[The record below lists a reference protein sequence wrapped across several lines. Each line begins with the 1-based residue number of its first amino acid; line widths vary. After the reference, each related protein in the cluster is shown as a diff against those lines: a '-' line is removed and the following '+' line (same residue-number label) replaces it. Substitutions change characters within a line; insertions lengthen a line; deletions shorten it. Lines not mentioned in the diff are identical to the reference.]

1 MTDKF
6 EEIEEEYTT
15 KFLEH
20 GVSSSAM
27 LMPKGRHE
35 ARFSIVAEYLSELS
49 NPTLLDY
56 GCGLGFL
63 NDYLIENKIGVKY
76 LGVDMTESCIDSC
89 FEIKGDATKFK
100 RIHPMDELQDTFDV
114 VFASGVFN
122 LQTSQSESESL
133 SYAHDRIEHLYRIT
147 NKVLVVD
154 FLSPDVDFRQNQS
167 QHVDYRLLLEW
178 FIPKQTRRWILRH
191 DYLPYEYALVL
202 FKLDGIKRPENTF
215 LEIVDSGDAS
225 I

>member
-1 MTDKF
+1 
-6 EEIEEEYTT
+6 
-15 KFLEH
+15 
-20 GVSSSAM
+20 
-27 LMPKGRHE
+27 
-35 ARFSIVAEYLSELS
+35 
-49 NPTLLDY
+49 
-56 GCGLGFL
+56 
-63 NDYLIENKIGVKY
+63 
-76 LGVDMTESCIDSC
+76 
-89 FEIKGDATKFK
+89 
-100 RIHPMDELQDTFDV
+100 MDELQDTFDV

>member
-6 EEIEEEYTT
+6 EEIKEEYTT

-27 LMPKGRHE
+27 LMSKGRHE

-56 GCGLGFL
+56 GCGLGVL

-76 LGVDMTESCIDSC
+76 LGVDMTESFIDSC
-89 FEIKGDATKFK
+89 SERTGDATKFK

>member
-1 MTDKF
+1 MIDKF
-6 EEIEEEYTT
+6 KEIKEEYTT

-63 NDYLIENKIGVKY
+63 NDYLIENKIGVNY
-76 LGVDMTESCIDSC
+76 LGVDMTESFIDSC
-89 FEIKGDATKFK
+89 IERTGDATKFK
-100 RIHPMDELQDTFDV
+100 RIHPMDEFHDTFDV

-122 LQTSQSESESL
+122 LQTSQSEFESL
-133 SYAHDRIEHLYRIT
+133 QYAHDRIEHLYRIT

-154 FLSPDVDFRQNQS
+154 FLSPDVDYRQNQS

-178 FIPKQTRRWILRH
+178 FIPNQTRRWILRH

-202 FKLDGIKRPENTF
+202 FKLDDIKRPENTF
-215 LEIVDSGDAS
+215 IDVVDSGDVS

>member
-63 NDYLIENKIGVKY
+63 NDYLIENKIRVNY
-76 LGVDMTESCIDSC
+76 LGVDMTGSFIDNCI
-89 FEIKGDATKFK
+89 ERTGDANKFK
-100 RIHPMDELQDTFDV
+100 KIHPMDEIQETFDV

-122 LQTSQSESESL
+122 LQT
-133 SYAHDRIEHLYRIT
+133 
-147 NKVLVVD
+147 
-154 FLSPDVDFRQNQS
+154 NQCA
-167 QHVDYRLLLEW
+167 V
-178 FIPKQTRRWILRH
+178 
-191 DYLPYEYALVL
+191 
-202 FKLDGIKRPENTF
+202 
-215 LEIVDSGDAS
+215 
-225 I
+225 

>member
-6 EEIEEEYTT
+6 EEIKEEYTT

-76 LGVDMTESCIDSC
+76 FGVDMTESFIYICI
-89 FEIKGDATKFK
+89 
-100 RIHPMDELQDTFDV
+100 
-114 VFASGVFN
+114 
-122 LQTSQSESESL
+122 
-133 SYAHDRIEHLYRIT
+133 
-147 NKVLVVD
+147 
-154 FLSPDVDFRQNQS
+154 
-167 QHVDYRLLLEW
+167 
-178 FIPKQTRRWILRH
+178 
-191 DYLPYEYALVL
+191 
-202 FKLDGIKRPENTF
+202 
-215 LEIVDSGDAS
+215 
-225 I
+225 

>member
-6 EEIEEEYTT
+6 EEIKEEYTT

-76 LGVDMTESCIDSC
+76 LGVDMTESFIDSC
-89 FEIKGDATKFK
+89 IERTGDATKFK